1 MARVILIALAVIT
14 AVLGYLMEN
23 IVLLGL
29 AGAFF
34 VLALLTLAA
43 LAVKRRGRRREA
55 ERQREIRAASR
66 EEELRSLGISDI
78 RPKGGTRPV
87 VATDDGPSAPAA
99 EESEDDVETE
109 VSGGAAVT
117 PEDGPLPEH
126 AHEPSPRSVAPQP
139 EPVNAAPKP
148 VNDPPESV
156 EPEPEPFPMREARED
171 SPFWRVHSPTA
182 ITSYLRALWAA
193 TDVQTVALFSS
204 DAEGGAYTLEAA
216 LSHNPAI
223 RREGRFS
230 AADHLLETVSADRPL
245 TVLEAND
252 PLVRTLPYYKRAVHV
267 GGVAVLPVRNA
278 DGTTVYLVVDLP
290 QDQVG
295 FTERQR
301 NLLGRYADLLGAML
315 AHPEDAAAS
324 QRTTPTRRSIIAD
337 EMAQAQEA
345 DRPLA
350 LALVYRADAEEVADE
365 GTDAVAAAERDLRL
379 HLEDLTPEGRIER
392 FSELVYGAFLYDSP
406 AAIEAWV
413 QRVRTR
419 GAEAD
424 MPLVAGVARFAD
436 HRDPDALRADAF
448 NALQHALAEREDY
461 VIA

>member
-14 AVLGYLMEN
+14 AVLGYLMDN
-23 IVLLGL
+23 VLLLGL

-34 VLALLTLAA
+34 ALALLTLAA
-43 LAVKRRGRRREA
+43 LAVKRHGRRREV
-55 ERQREIRAASR
+55 ERQREARAASR
-66 EEELRSLGISDI
+66 EDELRSLGISDI
-78 RPKGGTRPV
+78 RPKGGTRPA
-87 VATDDGPSAPAA
+87 VATDDAPSAPAA
-99 EESEDDVETE
+99 EDSEDDVETE
-109 VSGGAAVT
+109 VSGGAAAT

-126 AHEPSPRSVAPQP
+126 AHEPSPEPVTPRS
-139 EPVNAAPKP
+139 EPVNETA
-148 VNDPPESV
+148 
-156 EPEPEPFPMREARED
+156 EPTERAPEPFPMREARED

-230 AADHLLETVSADRPL
+230 ADDHLLDTVSADRPL
-245 TVLEAND
+245 TILEAND

-267 GGVAVLPVRNA
+267 GGVAVLPARNA
-278 DGTTVYLVVDLP
+278 DGTAVYLVVDLP

-301 NLLGRYADLLGAML
+301 NLLSRYADLLGAML

-337 EMAQAQEA
+337 EIAQAQEA

-350 LALVYRADAEEVADE
+350 LALVYRTDAEEVADK
-365 GTDAVAAAERDLRL
+365 GADAVAAAERDLRL

-392 FSELVYGAFLYDSP
+392 FSELVYGAFLYDTP

-413 QRVRTR
+413 QRVRAR

-424 MPLVAGVARFAD
+424 MPLVAGVARFDD